1 MADELENLTGTV
13 ENITYRNDANGY
25 AVTEVKT
32 DENEFETVVGILG
45 DIAVGEQ
52 IVFQGEWT
60 MHPNFGR
67 QFRCV

>member
-32 DENEFETVVGILG
+32 DENLKLLSAF
-45 DIAVGEQ
+45 
-52 IVFQGEWT
+52 
-60 MHPNFGR
+60 
-67 QFRCV
+67 